1 MSDSIIKY
9 YLLCTVRLG
18 GKRHMLNDLE
28 PEQLTITLT
37 KKELS
42 LYLRKH
48 DGQYIINDTVVGG
61 EEAVDPIIVM

>member
-1 MSDSIIKY
+1 MSDSIVKY

-61 EEAVDPIIVM
+61 ADAVDPIIVM